1 MYPLPSR
8 VVDSRLGAC
17 VTTRTILLTIVLA
30 ISLLPKYC
38 NVPARPAPLY
48 ISVKYF
54 FLSNF
59 LRPILK
65 ALQSNVKRLGAI
77 GGLVVNTAKTQDR
90 SADCVVSS
98 DSHAIFGC
106 ESLDYCAIVVF
117 WAQGPSCI
125 LVRECV
131 MRYYGPLSEVK
142 VGGLTIRERGG

>member
-17 VTTRTILLTIVLA
+17 VTTRTISSTIVLA

-48 ISVKYF
+48 ISIKY

-65 ALQSNVKRLGAI
+65 APQSNVKHLGAI
-77 GGLVVNTAKTQDR
+77 GVLVVNTAKTWDCP
-90 SADCVVSS
+90 ADCVVSS
-98 DSHAIFGC
+98 DSHAIFRC

-125 LVRECV
+125 LVRECI
-131 MRYYGPLSEVK
+131 MHYYRPLSEVK
-142 VGGLTIRERGG
+142 VGGLTIRKRGG